1 MILKIQRSWRQFH
14 DITVIWSLLTRRETT
29 ICGTWVSFRHPFTPN
44 SLFASVL
51 AWTSWVGAP
60 KLTLSPRT
68 GNPRYSN
75 DHTVFDSHGAA
86 KQTGAISKSSAILR
100 QKTPHF
106 TPQSVLH
113 LLISSASVTKHTAR
127 LAETDAVCMLFQM
140 GWRQSTSRTSM

>member
-1 MILKIQRSWRQFH
+1 
-14 DITVIWSLLTRRETT
+14 
-29 ICGTWVSFRHPFTPN
+29 
-44 SLFASVL
+44 
-51 AWTSWVGAP
+51 VGAP

-86 KQTGAISKSSAILR
+86 KQTEAISKSSAILR

-106 TPQSVLH
+106 TRQYLH

-140 GWRQSTSRTSM
+140 G